1 MYSLI
6 LIRKKAPEATR
17 SFLQLVFL
25 MQEVPMENAEEDAG
39 VQLPAIRV
47 EQSGLTSVRGPPAD
61 ASASSKD
68 EAHATEHLSRP
79 NPSASN
85 ARSDM
90 DTTTSAEPT
99 ESVKHQSPLPP
110 PPQPLPVGF
119 STYLR
124 SVPGDASSGW
134 SSSRRTGR
142 RTPTGS
148 SVRVPQETHSS
159 SSTTNTALAAS
170 FVSSDSADAKE
181 KDEAGGRA
189 LGRKGSSV
197 VATEPR
203 LSLESCLPTVPPLE
217 LLDAEPLVS
226 AELSEENDGHAAADA
241 DELTTAQPGAVEVA
255 GQRAPSDDPSDEK
268 DVDTDDDSLV
278 CVSPP
283 SEAEQA
289 SEHETTLNL
298 SALASEQGSSEP
310 QPDER
315 HEHEVIKDSSSTIQ
329 VAASSESSTDE
340 DSKHQSPL
348 SPVVTLRRTFMTE
361 VHESSPHETAISTST
376 STPDE
381 ASVAESESACDDVEN
396 LTQPTVI
403 VHEAESD
410 WIACV
415 TDAGVTYYYNPQTQ
429 ESQWTPPPSHAVPVS
444 TSNTTGNTAD
454 SSSEPNDAASSA
466 SLTPQDALFAAV
478 AGVEPFASQLQTM
491 LQSGANLHAVNDA
504 GFTPL
509 YVACQ
514 CGNIHATSLLL
525 YYGARPD
532 GVTSA
537 SASPSLLSAACRQNN
552 VELMQLL
559 HEYGAQVVTADRDG
573 NSLLHVAIAS
583 QSSDV
588 LLLLLDLVSADP
600 SSSSSLL
607 NDYNSDGETPLHLAV
622 KTGYVD
628 AVRALLRYGAA
639 TDVEDSLGRT
649 PLVLS
654 IMENQVECVQLLQTA
669 SKESET
675 RFNDEVAYEAT
686 TRNPEALTDSLTATA
701 DLDNL
706 QAYVFQLLSSA
717 AEERPELHH
726 AVYQLCSETHQRMSS
741 LTSEL
746 QVCVHG
752 SYGVLVM
759 RLTIGYWVDWM
770 FGAA

>member
-1 MYSLI
+1 
-6 LIRKKAPEATR
+6 
-17 SFLQLVFL
+17 
-25 MQEVPMENAEEDAG
+25 MENAEEDAG

-47 EQSGLTSVRGPPAD
+47 EQSGITSARDPPAD
-61 ASASSKD
+61 APASSED
-68 EAHATEHLSRP
+68 EAHATELMPLP

-90 DTTTSAEPT
+90 NTTTSAELT

-142 RTPTGS
+142 RTPTGPS
-148 SVRVPQETHSS
+148 ARVPQGTHSS
-159 SSTTNTALAAS
+159 STSTSSALAAS
-170 FVSSDSADAKE
+170 FVSTDSADAKE

-189 LGRKGSSV
+189 LSRKGSNV

-203 LSLESCLPTVPPLE
+203 LSLESCLPTAPPLE
-217 LLDAEPLVS
+217 LLDAQPLVS
-226 AELSEENDGHAAADA
+226 TELSEESDSHAATGV
-241 DELTTAQPGAVEVA
+241 DELAAAQPGAVEVA
-255 GQRAPSDDPSDEK
+255 GQRAPSDGPSDEK
-268 DVDTDDDSLV
+268 DADTDDGSLV

-289 SEHETTLNL
+289 NERETTLSL
-298 SALASEQGSSEP
+298 SASVPEQGSSEP

-315 HEHEVIKDSSSTIQ
+315 HEHEVIEDSSSSVQ
-329 VAASSESSTDE
+329 VAVPSESPTDE

-348 SPVVTLRRTFMTE
+348 SPVATLRRTFMTE
-361 VHESSPHETAISTST
+361 VHESSPHETTIST

-381 ASVAESESACDDVEN
+381 PSVAEGESAYDVEN
-396 LTQPTVI
+396 LTQPTVV
-403 VHEAESD
+403 VHEVESD

-415 TDAGVTYYYNPQTQ
+415 TDAGVAYYYNPQTQ
-429 ESQWTPPPSHAVPVS
+429 ESQWTPPPPHAVPVS
-444 TSNTTGNTAD
+444 TSNTTGDTTD
-454 SSSEPNDAASSA
+454 SSSEPNAASS
-466 SLTPQDALFAAV
+466 STLTPQDALFAAV

-504 GFTPL
+504 GLTPL

-514 CGNIHATSLLL
+514 CGNIHAASLLL

-552 VELMQLL
+552 VELIQLL
-559 HEYGAQVVTADRDG
+559 REYGAQVVTADRDG
-573 NSLLHVAIAS
+573 NSPLHVAIAS
-583 QSSDV
+583 QSSDA

-607 NDYNSDGETPLHLAV
+607 NDCNSDGETPLHLAV

-654 IMENQVECVQLLQTA
+654 IMENQVACVQLLQTA
-669 SKESET
+669 SKESGM
-675 RFNDEVAYEAT
+675 RFSDGVAYEAT
-686 TRNPEALTDSLTATA
+686 TRNPEALTGSLTATA

-726 AVYQLCSETHQRMSS
+726 AVYQLCSETHQQMSS

-746 QVCVHG
+746 QVCVHE

-759 RLTIGYWVDWM
+759 GLTIGYWVGWM
-770 FGAA
+770 VGAG